1 MTLND
6 KINPQ
11 EAESSSRSHLSSI
24 RPAMEGGSY
33 FFEVKPGWET
43 RVLRDDRKVTTV
55 LSVAHL
61 EEAFAD
67 PTISAIFIPADAA
80 ILKVAARCI
89 CRRQQR
95 VKTVFFEERD

>member
-6 KINPQ
+6 KLNPQ
-11 EAESSSRSHLSSI
+11 NADGSLRSHLSSI

-55 LSVAHL
+55 LSVEHL
-61 EEAFAD
+61 EEALAD
-67 PTISAIFIPADAA
+67 PTVSAIFIPADAT
-80 ILKVAARCI
+80 ILKVVARRI
-89 CRRQQR
+89 CRKQPR